1 MKIDKK
7 FYWHALYIAVPIMIQ
22 NGITNFV
29 GMLDNIMVGQVG
41 TAQMSGVAI
50 INQILFVFNLAIF
63 GGVSG
68 IGIYTAQYVGKGD
81 REGIRV
87 TFRMKLLLVAVLI
100 AAGIGILLTQ
110 GMDLASLWLK
120 GDIRPEELAATMTA
134 ARGYML
140 VMLIGLMPFAMT
152 QVLTSTLRESG
163 ETMTPM
169 KAGVVAVFVNLIGN
183 YILIYGSFGA
193 PKLGVVGAAIATVV
207 SRFVECGY
215 VYFWTLKNVD
225 RFPFVRGVFRPVSE
239 AEEIG
244 NYVAPKDGVV
254 ALHGPAHGFYIPGA
268 LGRKIIIRALPLL
281 LNETLWSLGQTVMS
295 QQYSALGIQ
304 VVAAFNINST
314 IANVFNVAFIA
325 FGDATA
331 IIMGQELGSGQLDT
345 AKHDANRL
353 ACFTLLLCVLCGAAL
368 FIVAPFFPLIYN
380 TEPEIQAL
388 ATGLIRCSAVFMPL
402 YAYENSSYFTI
413 RSGGRTGITFLFDSG
428 FVWAVTIPVAFFLTH
443 YTGFTILPIVIIVN
457 LFDFIKAGV
466 GFVMVQSGMWIRNLT
481 REA

>member
-120 GDIRPEELAATMTA
+120 GDNRPEELAATMTA

-193 PKLGVVGAAIATVV
+193 PKLGVVGLPCM
-207 SRFVECGY
+207 S
-215 VYFWTLKNVD
+215 
-225 RFPFVRGVFRPVSE
+225 FR
-239 AEEIG
+239 IG
-244 NYVAPKDGVV
+244 NVSDVLDVV
-254 ALHGPAHGFYIPGA
+254 PFAI
-268 LGRKIIIRALPLL
+268 K
-281 LNETLWSLGQTVMS
+281 
-295 QQYSALGIQ
+295 
-304 VVAAFNINST
+304 ST
-314 IANVFNVAFIA
+314 
-325 FGDATA
+325 
-331 IIMGQELGSGQLDT
+331 
-345 AKHDANRL
+345 
-353 ACFTLLLCVLCGAAL
+353 CVL
-368 FIVAPFFPLIYN
+368 FI
-380 TEPEIQAL
+380 
-388 ATGLIRCSAVFMPL
+388 
-402 YAYENSSYFTI
+402 
-413 RSGGRTGITFLFDSG
+413 
-428 FVWAVTIPVAFFLTH
+428 
-443 YTGFTILPIVIIVN
+443 
-457 LFDFIKAGV
+457 
-466 GFVMVQSGMWIRNLT
+466 
-481 REA
+481 